1 MVCSYNL
8 YIEFEKLL
16 LNYGMQHLL
25 THLIGVIIPHVPISI
40 PDLIVNGRDNIKL
53 NRRRYNYIYIY
64 INTYLLDTRLDKR
77 LKHHNS
83 QQEKNIICQRKS
95 VASLTH
101 KTDQNLIENN

>member
-1 MVCSYNL
+1 
-8 YIEFEKLL
+8 
-16 LNYGMQHLL
+16 MQHLL
-25 THLIGVIIPHVPISI
+25 THLIGVIIPHVPITI

-53 NRRRYNYIYIY
+53 NYIYIVQTQLLKSIQTQLYIY
-64 INTYLLDTRLDKR
+64 INTYLLDTRLDGR

-83 QQEKNIICQRKS
+83 QQEKNIICQRES